1 MELTRGIKVPT
12 DTFGVNK
19 EASALLYRD
28 KSESLFVCLFV
39 FVCVNSDQTTG
50 STLVYVPPLAKIEL
64 YHYSV
69 EGSVGRMQC

>member
-39 FVCVNSDQTTG
+39 NSDQTTG